1 MTENKWHLLS
11 TFETEDSLDMFCRKA
26 GFIRDKDE
34 KYLYVLKDGVERGVE
49 MKREDWYR
57 VTISEGKK
65 YEFRDGEWSDSST
78 FSTTTMP
85 KRASI
90 WIFGAEDEY
99 TVVRQKFEKAV
110 QNFKDYFYILNRYD
124 DMDRD
129 LRELFV
135 GSGNEDGV
143 LERLRKVKKELEE
156 QTVDEIDISDDIDE
170 VVTELNRILVNDYTV
185 GRESDKNDV
194 DWYETTRYK
203 YSKDYLV
210 RFINLYVENKSRLS
224 RYQRAQEIIDFSD
237 EDYADWKV
245 RNIGQ
250 DYD

>member
-1 MTENKWHLLS
+1 MANNRWHLLS

-49 MKREDWYR
+49 MKREDWIR
-57 VTISEGKK
+57 ISISEGKK

-90 WIFGAEDEY
+90 WIFGAEDGY
-99 TVVRQKFEKAV
+99 TPLRQRFEKAV
-110 QNFKDYFYILNRYD
+110 QKFKDYFYILNRYD

-135 GSGNEDGV
+135 GSDNEDGV
-143 LERLRKVKKELEE
+143 LEQLRKVKKELEE
-156 QTVDEIDISDDIDE
+156 QTEYNEIKGGWINRDTNKVVMELDEIFY
-170 VVTELNRILVNDYTV
+170 NDYHE
-185 GRESDKNDV
+185 GRDYDGFSPTNEGQSKQRIILIQYLERFV
-194 DWYETTRYK
+194 DWYGE
-203 YSKDYLV
+203 D
-210 RFINLYVENKSRLS
+210 ESRLS

-237 EDYADWKV
+237 EDYGNWK
-245 RNIGQ
+245 Q
-250 DYD
+250 Q

>member
-135 GSGNEDGV
+135 GSDNEDGV
-143 LERLRKVKKELEE
+143 LERLRKVKKQLEE
-156 QTVDEIDISDDIDE
+156 QTEENATIELEIDEIVMKLEITFVFECERGRDDDKFLSSNEGKLRQREI
-170 VVTELNRILVNDYTV
+170 VIQYLRLFVN
-185 GRESDKNDV
+185 
-194 DWYETTRYK
+194 WYGEH
-203 YSKDYLV
+203 
-210 RFINLYVENKSRLS
+210 ESRLS

-237 EDYADWKV
+237 EDYADWKK
-245 RNIGQ
+245 Q
-250 DYD
+250 

>member
-49 MKREDWYR
+49 MKRDDWFR
-57 VTISEGKK
+57 ISISDGYA

-78 FSTTTMP
+78 TLSTTTMP
-85 KRASI
+85 IRASI

-99 TVVRQKFEKAV
+99 TESRQKFEKAV
-110 QNFKDYFYILNRYD
+110 QTFKDYFYVLNRYE

-135 GSGNEDGV
+135 GDDEDGV
-143 LERLRKVKKELEE
+143 LERLRKVKKQLEE
-156 QTVDEIDISDDIDE
+156 QTEDKIDISDDIDE
-170 VVTELNRILVNDYTV
+170 LVTELNRILLNDYTD
-185 GRESDKNDV
+185 GRDSDKQ
-194 DWYETTRYK
+194 K
-203 YSKDYLV
+203 
-210 RFINLYVENKSRLS
+210 
-224 RYQRAQEIIDFSD
+224 
-237 EDYADWKV
+237 
-245 RNIGQ
+245 
-250 DYD
+250 